1 VIVPPADE
9 DRLPC
14 SLGLFPDDL
23 SRALVV
29 AEPEKA
35 RLPQPGVARP
45 FGKSDL
51 SDELGPRPV
60 RSAGDRSRVYKG
72 RLGRL
77 QLPQP
82 DTEVVECRLGVAG
95 ADLPGVAEGA
105 LLVVTDE

>member
-1 VIVPPADE
+1 MIGPAADE

-14 SLGLFPDDL
+14 SVGLFPDDL

-29 AEPEKA
+29 AEPQKA

-51 SDELGPRPV
+51 SDERGPRPV
-60 RSAGDRSRVYKG
+60 RAAGDRSRVDKP
-72 RLGRL
+72 RPCRL

-82 DTEVVECRLGVAG
+82 DTEVVECRVGVAG
-95 ADLPGVAEGA
+95 AHLPGVAEGA